1 MNITSIV
8 RSLFFATI
16 FSLVFVSST
25 KAGYDPTIGRWL
37 SRDPIAETGGLN
49 LYGYVDNQPIRL
61 IDPLGLIDSLDATA
75 ATQGPAAL
83 PQAALDAIAETAAA
97 QAERKAA
104 EEALKQLAK
113 QCVRASEKELKKH
126 WKDIHKAKDLLKK
139 QFGKELQR
147 DKNFDVMF
155 DKAGNVVL
163 KGNKSGTIVPTN
175 LPPSAFAP

>member
-1 MNITSIV
+1 MN
-8 RSLFFATI
+8 SLLKRRLAI
-16 FSLVFVSST
+16 AVLLLSMLSASR
-25 KAGYDPTIGRWL
+25 AGYDPTIGRWL
-37 SRDPIAETGGLN
+37 SRDPIAEDGGIN
-49 LYGYVDNQPIRL
+49 LYGYVRNQPIRFV
-61 IDPLGLIDSLDATA
+61 DPLGLIDSIDASA
-75 ATQGPAAL
+75 ATQGPAAI
-83 PQAALDAIAETAAA
+83 PQVALDTVAETLAL

-104 EEALKQLAK
+104 AEALKQLAK

-126 WKDIHKAKDLLKK
+126 WGDVHKAKDLLKK
-139 QFGKELQR
+139 QFGKELKG